1 MLASTGGR
9 EEGDDGACN
18 EQVSVAYTNNA
29 IEAEMIQGLLK
40 DGGIPS
46 FLHSLGVNGPQLG
59 YGILATSPQRVM
71 VNENQAEEARALL
84 AETLVEDERETW
96 PKIANAEHL
105 ENASGKKPRGY
116 GLMGAYARIYLWSF
130 GAVAVA
136 FGVWSSP
143 GFDDT

>member
-1 MLASTGGR
+1 MPAST
-9 EEGDDGACN
+9 EGWGERSDGVRGA
-18 EQVSVAYTNNA
+18 QVSVAHANNA

-46 FLHSLGVNGPQLG
+46 VLQSLGVNGPQLSFG
-59 YGILATSPQRVM
+59 VLATSPQRVM
-71 VNENQAEEARALL
+71 VNEDQAEEARALL
-84 AETLVEDERETW
+84 SQTLVEDEQEAW

-105 ENASGKKPRGY
+105 ENTGGRKPRGY

-136 FGVWSSP
+136 FGVFLLLHAS
-143 GFDDT
+143 